1 MSSESYDLEKSIY
14 GSPDVVHEL
23 RDCDWMMA
31 PHVVMNLDLALERL
45 VAQPLQCK
53 NVFHQRIFF
62 TRMSGNATD
71 HDTDVDYR
79 SLTKLCEFLRI
90 DKTIASASRTS
101 LKGNAEFPIRTLE
114 EDGHL
119 QFCLSYQPSSILS
132 GYRGPYRLGYHG
144 AHNRQASIEH
154 AWRLRG
160 SPNRDMRGRGI
171 DDEEATFYPC
181 VGHDPARGNVV
192 ALQQMKEVLLGRT
205 TVETSRYVSVDE
217 KGLHR
222 KGQKVRKMCPVWS
235 ALLTKVWFMACR
247 EMLVWGR

>member
-1 MSSESYDLEKSIY
+1 
-14 GSPDVVHEL
+14 
-23 RDCDWMMA
+23 
-31 PHVVMNLDLALERL
+31 
-45 VAQPLQCK
+45 
-53 NVFHQRIFF
+53 
-62 TRMSGNATD
+62 MSGNATN

-90 DKTIASASRTS
+90 DKTIASASSTS
-101 LKGNAEFPIRTLE
+101 FKGNAEFPIRTLE

-119 QFCLSYQPSSILS
+119 QFCLSYQPSSILN

-192 ALQQMKEVLLGRT
+192 ALQQLKEVLLGRT

-217 KGLHR
+217 KGLLR
-222 KGQKVRKMCPVWS
+222 KVQKVRKCVQYGRPFSPRYGSWLVAKCSLGTMRVVKDDEVRNLVCIYCTTHGEQPTPRM
-235 ALLTKVWFMACR
+235 LTI
-247 EMLVWGR
+247 